1 MGYVM
6 DFRLIFKA
14 IHFYVIKETINIVA
28 SKFIEIVLQ

>member
-1 MGYVM
+1 MGCVM